1 MYIRLDPHSG
11 EPLVKQLKD
20 RIKILV
26 ASGAVKPGAQIDSVR
41 GLAEKTGVNPTT
53 IQSAFAQLEHD
64 GYLVMRQGRGAFAAT
79 KPPPFTAGEKK
90 RQVAALLRAALVE
103 AVFLGLSRDQVFSLI
118 NDELTSL
125 TGGTDH
131 E

>member
-1 MYIRLDPHSG
+1 MYIRLDHHSG

-20 RIKILV
+20 RIKYLV
-26 ASGAVKPGAQIDSVR
+26 ASGGVAPGAQIDSVR

-53 IQSAFAQLEHD
+53 IQAAFAQLESE
-64 GYLVMRQGRGAFAAT
+64 GYLVIRQGRGAFAAT
-79 KPPPFTAGEKK
+79 KPPPYTAGEKK

-103 AVFLGLSRDQVFSLI
+103 AVFLGLDRDQVFSII
-118 NDELTSL
+118 NDEFNSL
-125 TGGTDH
+125 TGGNDH